1 MQSRNEDSICRAD
14 VCEYNQPVH
23 RLHTHVL
30 TNNGSYVRFIVEK
43 PKQNAEIRSI
53 SDADTR

>member
-1 MQSRNEDSICRAD
+1 MQNKNEDKICYAD

-23 RLHTHVL
+23 RPHTHTM

-43 PKQNAEIRSI
+43 PKTDKIRSI